1 MIITTHSGDKL
12 DLSDHIHQLVR
23 LGEQASLSDDDE
35 RLVYRLG
42 QCISLAAGANAPHA
56 VLVRLRDRMT
66 PELWSHVGYVWAE
79 AAERPYTGQD
89 GRPSHRPPV
98 AAA

>member
-1 MIITTHSGDKL
+1 MC
-12 DLSDHIHQLVR
+12 R
-23 LGEQASLSDDDE
+23 LGDQDFRSAEN
-35 RLVYRLG
+35 RTFRYRNG
-42 QCISLAAGANAPHA
+42 QCISLATGANAPHG
-56 VLVRLRDRMT
+56 VLVHLRDRMA
-66 PELWSHVGYVWAE
+66 PELWAYVGDLWAK